1 MLKFEWGYVFLV
13 WFKVMF
19 NLELFGKNNWELLFM
34 IDFFVRYVGLVMDR
48 DNVLFW
54 LIRVYGCFEDIG
66 FSWKGVV

>member
-1 MLKFEWGYVFLV
+1 
-13 WFKVMF
+13 MF
-19 NLELFGKNNWELLFM
+19 NLELFGKNNWELLLM

-66 FSWKGVV
+66 FSGKGVV